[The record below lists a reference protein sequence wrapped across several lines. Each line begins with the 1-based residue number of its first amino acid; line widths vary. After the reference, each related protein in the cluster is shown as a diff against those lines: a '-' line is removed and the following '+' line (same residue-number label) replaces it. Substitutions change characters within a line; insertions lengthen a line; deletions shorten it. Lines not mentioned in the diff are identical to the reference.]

1 MDLNKG
7 KLNEESCCSK
17 DTDLLDFREDFLD
30 EFELENMPIEIRIS
44 SLIGECETRNIE
56 ALRQS
61 DCISQFNTE
70 QSDNHEMIDFSKA
83 MLIEDQ
89 INMYRAYEKIQNMAI
104 MQVGH
109 EMTTIL
115 EENTIESNAQFS
127 ID

>member
-1 MDLNKG
+1 
-7 KLNEESCCSK
+7 
-17 DTDLLDFREDFLD
+17 
-30 EFELENMPIEIRIS
+30 
-44 SLIGECETRNIE
+44 
-56 ALRQS
+56 
-61 DCISQFNTE
+61 
-70 QSDNHEMIDFSKA
+70 

-89 INMYRAYEKIQNMAI
+89 INMFRAYEKIQNMAI